1 MCIREGERISQ
12 WAAGGGQQI
21 LKSPVTTGYQTH
33 PVFSSFDCQVVTRP
47 LKDVCKVLLLYSLA
61 HIWGLS
67 LLPLRLLIPGS
78 RHLTFSPDPSPRLPK
93 GALLS
98 LVTGHSLFFFFF
110 GKFSNFLFVN
120 DFSALCRCPSF
131 IQNSRRPLLGKQCW
145 PHLGGTGRR
154 PGHREVGC
162 KTQVTWQAVAG
173 PGEGPKAS
181 PVQCSFQPFTCFF
194 PPPKS
199 L

>member
-120 DFSALCRCPSF
+120 DFSALCRCP
-131 IQNSRRPLLGKQCW
+131 
-145 PHLGGTGRR
+145 
-154 PGHREVGC
+154 
-162 KTQVTWQAVAG
+162 
-173 PGEGPKAS
+173 
-181 PVQCSFQPFTCFF
+181 F
-194 PPPKS
+194 PPPEDLPDPGIEPRSSALQADS
-199 L
+199 LQSEPPGEAHHACCLQLIQG